1 MELGKTARYASATA
15 ALAVLA
21 SSFVFVLR
29 ERRRPTPLSP
39 RLFFLLEN
47 PLTGAFVGAPLL
59 VGRLG
64 LAPGMDV
71 LDAGCGPGRLT
82 VPLAEAV
89 GPGGWVV
96 ALDGQPAMLGRLEGR
111 LRAEGV
117 RNVRPLLGK
126 LGEGALLGEGA
137 PVVGQGGFDRA
148 VLAMVLGEV
157 RDRAGAL
164 RELHGALRPGGVLS
178 VTEIFGDPH
187 HLAARMVLKEAEA
200 AGFRLAGRF
209 GSFPA
214 YTLNF
219 EKEPVLPQGTSG

>member
-1 MELGKTARYASATA
+1 MGPGKIARYASATA

-21 SSFVFVLR
+21 SSFFFVLR

-39 RLFFLLEN
+39 RLFFLVEN
-47 PLTGAFVGAPLL
+47 PLTRPLVGAPLL

-64 LAPGMDV
+64 LAPGMKV

-82 VPLAEAV
+82 LPIAKAV
-89 GPGGWVV
+89 GPGGGVV

-117 RNVRPLLGK
+117 KNVRPLLGE
-126 LGEGALLGEGA
+126 LGGGAPLGEGA
-137 PVVGQGGFDRA
+137 PEVGFDRA
-148 VLAMVLGEV
+148 VLAMVLGEA

-187 HLAARMVLKEAEA
+187 HLAASTVHKEAAA
-200 AGFRLAGRF
+200 AGFRLVGRF

-219 EKEPVLPQGTSG
+219 KKESGWSQRASG